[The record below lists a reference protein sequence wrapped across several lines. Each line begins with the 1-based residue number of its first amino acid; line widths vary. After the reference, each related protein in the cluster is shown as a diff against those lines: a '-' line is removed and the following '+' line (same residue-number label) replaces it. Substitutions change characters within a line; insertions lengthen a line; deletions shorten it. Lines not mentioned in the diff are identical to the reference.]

1 MLWFMNIEILFDRV
15 LIEPITEEKSEKGIL
30 LPPTVRD
37 NFLAKG
43 RVVAVKKSEELSVGD
58 VVFYIETGA
67 VPFKFEDKE
76 YQIVNLGQV
85 MVKLK

>member
-1 MLWFMNIEILFDRV
+1 MNIEILFGRV
-15 LIEPITEEKSEKGIL
+15 LIEPVVVENNKSEKGIL

-37 NFLAKG
+37 GFLAKG
-43 RVVAVKKSEELSVGD
+43 RVAAVKSNEELSVGD
-58 VVFYIETGA
+58 VVFYVESGA

-76 YQIVNLGQV
+76 YQIVSMGQV